1 MKAET
6 REERQGDLATLYNG
20 TIIQEKSEVYHGK
33 SGGKSGKNLSSH
45 LLTAFLKSARMYQ
58 KMISGEIEREDSKA
72 FQDGRA
78 AHCIV
83 GEGWEEF
90 NEQFTCKSPIN
101 EKTGKPYGPLTK
113 VFQEWVESQDKEV
126 LTEGQWK
133 LALKLGEAVARHPFV
148 AQNKLFDRTNGV
160 AEGVVRATMEGLPC
174 QIRMDFLNY
183 KLPFLVEFKTCGNL
197 TYFEQD
203 AKRFRYPN
211 QMAFYRSVFEA
222 ATGDRLPVILVGVEK
237 VEPYRVGA
245 WSSKLP
251 GGEETL
257 NLAEEENVRAMNQ
270 IKGFASSLGGDPWP
284 TGYEELRS
292 LSF

>member
-1 MKAET
+1 LT
-6 REERQGDLATLYNG
+6 RD
-20 TIIQEKSEVYHGK
+20 
-33 SGGKSGKNLSSH
+33 
-45 LLTAFLKSARMYQ
+45 
-58 KMISGEIEREDSKA
+58 
-72 FQDGRA
+72 
-78 AHCIV
+78 
-83 GEGWEEF
+83 
-90 NEQFTCKSPIN
+90 
-101 EKTGKPYGPLTK
+101 
-113 VFQEWVESQDKEV
+113 
-126 LTEGQWK
+126 QWQ

-237 VEPYRVGA
+237 VEPFRVGA

-257 NLAEEENVRAMNQ
+257 NLAEEENFRAMNQ

-292 LSF
+292 LAL